1 MNNDFTVFAVDDD
14 EIVRDMIAS
23 MLAPHY
29 PVETF
34 GCAETCRQRLGESL
48 PGVLL
53 LDVALPG
60 MDGYALCRKIKDDE
74 AMRDLPVIFVS
85 ALDTLDARLAGFDA
99 GGEDFIVKPFEPEVL
114 LRKVQVAE
122 RMRTE
127 HQTLREQVASAE
139 HMSGIALASMGDSGV
154 ALQYMSKLVGC
165 TSEQEVAQGFLDV
178 LGYFGLAGAVETRIG
193 TRSHVLSTN
202 GTNQPLEGAILS
214 HLRNMD
220 RIFEFRNRSV
230 YNFDHL
236 TAMVTNMPTE
246 DEELCGRVR
255 DTLAIISQG
264 ADSRL
269 QALAT
274 AESREQTSRKL
285 MSTLDGLRQ
294 ALIQFAEAH
303 QRHRLTSSEIMFRV
317 EQNLA
322 KSFVHLGLTE
332 DQERHV
338 ENLFRSGMAD
348 LMDFVEEGGVTLQ
361 SSLGRLSEEIASVG
375 TGG

>member
-1 MNNDFTVFAVDDD
+1 MNDFTVFAVDDD

-29 PVETF
+29 AVDTF
-34 GCAETCRQRLGESL
+34 ASAESCRMRLGATL

-53 LDVALPG
+53 LDIALPG
-60 MDGYALCRKIKDDE
+60 IDGYALCRQLKDDE
-74 AMRDLPVIFVS
+74 ATRDIPVIFVS

-114 LRKVQVAE
+114 LRKVQIAE
-122 RMRTE
+122 RLRTE
-127 HQTLREQVASAE
+127 NQSLRERLSSAE

-154 ALQYMSKLVGC
+154 ALRYMSLLVGC
-165 TSEQEVAQGFLDV
+165 TSEQQVAEGFLEV
-178 LGYFGLAGAVETRIG
+178 LDYFQLAGAVETRVG
-193 TRSHVLSTN
+193 ARSHVLSSN
-202 GTNQPLEGAILS
+202 GANLPLESAILS
-214 HLRNMD
+214 HLRGMD

-230 YNFDHL
+230 YNFDHI
-236 TAMVTNMPTE
+236 TAMISNMPT
-246 DEELCGRVR
+246 DNDELCGRVR
-255 DTLAIISQG
+255 DTLAIITQG

-274 AESREQTSRKL
+274 AEAREHTSQKL
-285 MSTLDGLRQ
+285 LSTLDSLRK
-294 ALIQFAEAH
+294 ALYQFAAAH
-303 QRHRLTSSEIMFRV
+303 QQHRLTSSEIVFRV

-338 ENLFRSGMAD
+338 EDLFRSGMTD
-348 LMDFVEEGGVTLQ
+348 LMDFVERGGATLQ
-361 SSLGRLSEEIASVG
+361 SSLARLGDELTTVTTQG
-375 TGG
+375 